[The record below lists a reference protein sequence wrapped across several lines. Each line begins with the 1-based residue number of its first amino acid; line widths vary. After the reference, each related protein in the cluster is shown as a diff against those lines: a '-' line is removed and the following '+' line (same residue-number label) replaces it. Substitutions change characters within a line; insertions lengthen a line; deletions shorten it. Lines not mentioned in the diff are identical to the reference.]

1 MTRAMAR
8 PPNQA
13 TDEQLLAERRPGHA
27 GDAFGEFY
35 SRHERRIVAY
45 FLKRTHKPELAAD
58 LAAETFAQALE
69 SQGGYDSQR
78 GPAVGWLFGI
88 ARNVLAGSVR
98 LGRVEDRARRRLG
111 WQPLELDDTTLA
123 AVMELIDD
131 DELLAGLPSEQAE
144 AITARVI
151 DDHTYPDIAA
161 EIGCSEAVVRQ
172 RVSRGLRTLRRNL
185 DHKECMNS

>member
-1 MTRAMAR
+1 MA
-8 PPNQA
+8 
-13 TDEQLLAERRPGHA
+13 
-27 GDAFGEFY
+27 
-35 SRHERRIVAY
+35 
-45 FLKRTHKPELAAD
+45 
-58 LAAETFAQALE
+58 
-69 SQGGYDSQR
+69 
-78 GPAVGWLFGI
+78 
-88 ARNVLAGSVR
+88 
-98 LGRVEDRARRRLG
+98 
-111 WQPLELDDTTLA
+111 
-123 AVMELIDD
+123 LIDD